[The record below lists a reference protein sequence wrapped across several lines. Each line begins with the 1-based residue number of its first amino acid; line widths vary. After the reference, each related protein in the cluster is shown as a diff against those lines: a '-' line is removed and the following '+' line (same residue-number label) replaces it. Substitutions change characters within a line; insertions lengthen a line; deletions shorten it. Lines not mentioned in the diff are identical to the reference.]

1 MFTAAKNK
9 AFKIFRKTT
18 VIAKCGYYFAK
29 WHLKKTLK
37 ELR

>member
-1 MFTAAKNK
+1 MNK

-29 WHLKKTLK
+29 WHLKQKK
-37 ELR
+37 KNIKRA